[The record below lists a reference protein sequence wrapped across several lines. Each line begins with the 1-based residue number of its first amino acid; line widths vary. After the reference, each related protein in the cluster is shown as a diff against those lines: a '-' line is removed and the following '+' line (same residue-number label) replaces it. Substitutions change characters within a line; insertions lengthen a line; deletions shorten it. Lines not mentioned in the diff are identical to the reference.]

1 MRWISRCSHRTLGG
15 EYQNSQPR
23 LRSRENYQ
31 NRYPPRK
38 FCASIDLAMLRSPS
52 QSQVSPWA
60 SQCLLASE
68 AKKSAE
74 NVIPHWR
81 VLPVQSRVTAYTGQV
96 WHAHCPTL
104 RVHTAHACG
113 HRAMFAMPQMRS
125 AGNCRTITLNN
136 TCSCNPQD
144 VSSEPNLVVSSTN
157 TAPVARPRQSIV
169 PCITERYGVGV
180 DSYVQ

>member
-1 MRWISRCSHRTLGG
+1 MTPIPLKHCTSMDVKPPVVAFQVRMRWISRCSHRTLGG

-113 HRAMFAMPQMRS
+113 HRAMFAMPQIRF
-125 AGNCRTITLNN
+125 
-136 TCSCNPQD
+136 P
-144 VSSEPNLVVSSTN
+144 
-157 TAPVARPRQSIV
+157 APA
-169 PCITERYGVGV
+169 ITEPSR
-180 DSYVQ
+180 